1 MIKYSGIY
9 HRWIIVGEWRLNM
22 IGGQGVNNLNLWDF
36 SDFSDFRDFFGLSES
51 FESIY
56 DFFWARPGA
65 GVAVEDTATVSLL
78 TYKAFLA
85 IPLHASRSLP
95 SDVSACYS

>member
-1 MIKYSGIY
+1 
-9 HRWIIVGEWRLNM
+9 M

-51 FESIY
+51 FESFY
-56 DFFWARPGA
+56 DFSWARPGA
-65 GVAVEDTATVSLL
+65 GVAVEDTATVSLLTYLL